1 VNSAQNSAEDSQGI
15 VKLLPDLVINQ
26 IAAGEVVDRPAA
38 IVREL
43 VDNSIDAKA
52 TEIRVY
58 LEEGGSGLIRV
69 VDNGIG
75 MGAADAERA
84 FQRHATSKIS
94 CADDLGAITT
104 LGFRGEAL
112 PSIASVAKVRL
123 RTQRQRDISGS
134 SVWISAGIVER
145 TEGCSIAAGT
155 DIEVRQL
162 FFNTPARKK
171 FLKTPRT
178 EEARVKSWLRQ
189 SAVAHPEVQ
198 YRYYS
203 EGREILNLTPKDT
216 SIERAREMFKGANIA
231 VHETIEHFCL
241 EGLVAHPSLAEG
253 EGGAFVLLVN
263 GRLVS
268 DRMILRAV
276 RDGFDSTLKP
286 QEYPV
291 GFLALTVAPHLVDVN
306 VHPQKSE
313 VRFIAP
319 QSVYSLV
326 RSVVRRGVMKFSG
339 ALPQHSLAPGAA
351 HVRYDGSAQFEKP
364 APLYLAEG
372 SPRAEFRSNYTHV
385 AQPSFRFD
393 GAAADIV
400 GSARHVEMP
409 TIRFS
414 ELRFIGQAFQCFLL
428 AEHAGHL
435 YVVDMHAAHER
446 IMFNK
451 IRSARFEVSKKT
463 QGLLIPLEISL
474 SEHEAAQIGEFQPVL
489 EESGFVFSLTQ
500 NSVKITEV
508 PAFLSEYAISRIIKE
523 IAALPEDAMPAGVLA
538 ERFDAVFARA
548 ACHASIRSGRELER
562 EEAYALFRQMDS
574 EELANAC
581 PHGRPVVVQFSSTEI
596 EGWFGRDR

>member
-1 VNSAQNSAEDSQGI
+1 MSSVKAAADDDTGV

-75 MGAADAERA
+75 MKACDAERA

-94 CADDLGAITT
+94 SAEDLGAITT

-123 RTQRQRDISGS
+123 RTQLQGAASGS
-134 SVWISAGIVER
+134 AVWISAGTVER
-145 TEGCSIAAGT
+145 TEACTIASGT

-171 FLKTPRT
+171 FLKTART

-189 SAVAHPEVQ
+189 SAVAHPQVQ

-203 EGREILNLTPKDT
+203 EGREIFNLTPKAT

-231 VHETIEHFCL
+231 VQETIEHFCL

-263 GRLVS
+263 GRLVT

-291 GFLALTVAPHLVDVN
+291 GFLSLNVAAHLVDVN

-339 ALPQHSLAPGAA
+339 ALPQQSLVP
-351 HVRYDGSAQFEKP
+351 GSASLSYETAATFQKP
-364 APLYLAEG
+364 AALYLAEG
-372 SPRAEFRSNYTHV
+372 SPRAEFRERAYS
-385 AQPSFRFD
+385 AAPQPVFRFD
-393 GAAADIV
+393 PSITNELAA
-400 GSARHVEMP
+400 GS
-409 TIRFS
+409 IRFS

-451 IRSARFEVSKKT
+451 IRSARSEATRKT
-463 QGLLIPLEISL
+463 QGLLIPLEIVL
-474 SEHEAAQIGEFQPVL
+474 SESEVAQIGEFQSVL
-489 EESGFVFSLTQ
+489 AESGFAFSLSE
-500 NSVKITEV
+500 NSVKISEV
-508 PAFLSEYAISRIIKE
+508 PAFLSEYAITRIIKE
-523 IAALPEDAMPAGVLA
+523 IASLPEDAMPTGVLA

-562 EEAYALFRQMDS
+562 EEAYALFRQMDT

-596 EGWFGRDR
+596 EAWFGRDR

>member
-1 VNSAQNSAEDSQGI
+1 LNSLHTQASSEEGI

-43 VDNSIDAKA
+43 VDNSIDAHA
-52 TEIRVY
+52 NEIRVY

-75 MGAADAERA
+75 MSSADAERC

-94 CADDLGAITT
+94 SAEDLAAIAT

-123 RTQRQRDISGS
+123 RTQRKAAASGIA
-134 SVWISAGIVER
+134 VWIAAGEIERKEACTISAG
-145 TEGCSIAAGT
+145 TE
-155 DIEVRQL
+155 IEVRQL

-171 FLKTPRT
+171 FLKTART

-203 EGREILNLTPKDT
+203 EGREIFNLTPKT
-216 SIERAREMFKGANIA
+216 NSIERAREMFKGASIA
-231 VHETIEHFCL
+231 INETIEHFSL

-291 GFLALTVAPHLVDVN
+291 GFLSLNVAPHLVDVN

-326 RSVVRRGVMKFSG
+326 RSVVRRGVMKFS
-339 ALPQHSLAPGAA
+339 ASLPQHALMSETTQP
-351 HVRYDGSAQFEKP
+351 RYQFSNSYQKP
-364 APLYLAEG
+364 APLILAEG
-372 SPRAEFRSNYTHV
+372 SPRAEFRVS
-385 AQPSFRFD
+385 SFAPTPQASLRFD
-393 GAAADIV
+393 SQEV
-400 GSARHVEMP
+400 SAVVSSAF
-409 TIRFS
+409 RFS
-414 ELRFIGQAFQCFLL
+414 ELRFVGQVFQCFLL
-428 AEHAGHL
+428 AEHADVL

-451 IRSARFEVSKKT
+451 IRLARSETSKRT
-463 QGLLIPLEISL
+463 QALLIPLQIDL
-474 SEHEAAQIGEFQPVL
+474 SETELAQIAEFQSFL
-489 EESGFVFSLTQ
+489 AESGFDLRINQAS
-500 NSVKITEV
+500 ITISEV
-508 PAFLSEYAISRIIKE
+508 PAFLSDYAINRIIKE
-523 IAALPEDAMPAGVLA
+523 IAGLPEDAMAAGVLA
-538 ERFDAVFARA
+538 ERFDALFARA

-562 EEAYALFRQMDS
+562 EEVYALFCQMDT

-581 PHGRPVVVQFSSTEI
+581 PHGRPVIVQFSSAEI